1 MRYEEYQLNINQR
14 FSACF
19 IEAAEDIKTTRMI
32 KEKKQINPILH
43 EYY

>member
-1 MRYEEYQLNINQR
+1 MRYEEYQLNTNHRSFVALIDV
-14 FSACF
+14 
-19 IEAAEDIKTTRMI
+19 AEKVRTTRMI